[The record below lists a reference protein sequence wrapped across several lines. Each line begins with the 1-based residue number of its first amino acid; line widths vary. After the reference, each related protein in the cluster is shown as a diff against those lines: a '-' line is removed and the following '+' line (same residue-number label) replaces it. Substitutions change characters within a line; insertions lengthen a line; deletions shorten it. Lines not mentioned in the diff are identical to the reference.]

1 MAVISPIMA
10 SMTSSSRASAS
21 MSPCRSDSS
30 KRSIYKTFS
39 PRRVLLGLRVRANLL
54 STLTVTVQT
63 ASTSAGLWLLPR
75 ASLEASRPGS
85 SNSRSTRPVDQGPLL
100 ADERADQ
107 QRRGQTP
114 RRRESRRLRETFIGW
129 TVYGWSA
136 EPLAPQVAPAWH
148 PSCAAVTTA
157 STKYRGNPA
166 YLASPAT
173 RLMVV
178 AMITVPNR

>member
-10 SMTSSSRASAS
+10 SMTSSSHASAS

-39 PRRVLLGLRVRANLL
+39 PRRVLLGLRVRVNLL

-63 ASTSAGLWLLPR
+63 ASTSAGFWLLPR

-107 QRRGQTP
+107 QRRGHVP
-114 RRRESRRLRETFIGW
+114 RRRESRRLHETFIGW
-129 TVYGWSA
+129 TVYGRSA

-178 AMITVPNR
+178 AMMTVPNR